1 MIICYTVP
9 EIQHVTHVIFI
20 FHFGLIFALLP
31 PLTTQKI
38 KILKKIILQMCTKNY
53 DHDVQ
58 LLRYGAQQTD
68 GRTERWTYGKSD
80 I

>member
-1 MIICYTVP
+1 
-9 EIQHVTHVIFI
+9 
-20 FHFGLIFALLP
+20 
-31 PLTTQKI
+31 
-38 KILKKIILQMCTKNY
+38 MCTKNY

-68 GRTERWTYGKSD
+68 GWTERWTYGKSD